1 MSNSQSLSF
10 PYNIYVHCL
19 QLENLPL
26 DYIHP
31 GIRSFSEVINE
42 NQQVTPSKLTQQI
55 LSCVSTPFSTPA
67 DILLIDVPAS
77 LANNFAAQG
86 HPITLIYQD
95 IVQFQ
100 LAKMQLHASIAVQ
113 QRKITELATTS
124 SHTHL
129 IYWQDAHP
137 FDGLTLFNAAHNL
150 LNLDGKL
157 SIIGRFS
164 LQRTAQQEL
173 DDFALLEHIQ
183 AQARRCGF
191 TETQHT
197 DYSENMLPFLN
208 FWLNLLQK
216 HHQTLSSTLRLPHN
230 QLSNL
235 IYQLQRLHY
244 QYDILSQSFSML
256 EFTKTH
262 VPRWKMTPM
271 TPEQQPAIC
280 DLFNK
285 VFAKP
290 MSPAFWNWKYGQ
302 GRGLGITA
310 WSEDQLIA
318 HYGGSLREILYFG
331 QPKTAVQITDV
342 MVLSKERGVLTR
354 KGAFFLTTASFLEY
368 YIGYG
373 VKTWIGFG
381 FPSRRH
387 VQLAQNLHLY
397 APVGEVVELR
407 YPSLENLPTLSQPS
421 ELIAWREKFSFR
433 GFARRWRMKAWNK
446 TKLIHN
452 LWIEMAN
459 CLNQSLVGVRDW
471 QRVHYRYLSHP
482 HNQYELFFVAQD
494 QRIVALVVLHFEGEL
509 CKLMDFIG
517 HLDYVPLA
525 VQHVRHLAQ
534 QRGISQVSLWI
545 TEQFVSTFP
554 ARDRT
559 QLSLEIA
566 VPHNI
571 WTQTFPPADVA
582 ERWWLMAGD
591 TDYL

>member
-1 MSNSQSLSF
+1 MSNSQPLSF
-10 PYNIYVHCL
+10 PYNIYAYCL
-19 QLENLPL
+19 QLENLSL
-26 DYIHP
+26 DYVHP
-31 GIRSFSEVINE
+31 GIQFFTGGINE
-42 NQQVTPSKLTQQI
+42 NQQVMPSPLTQQI
-55 LSCVSTPFSTPA
+55 LPGFATPA

-77 LANNFAAQG
+77 LANDFAAQG
-86 HPITLIYQD
+86 HRITLIYQN
-95 IVQFQ
+95 IARFK
-100 LAKMQLHASIAVQ
+100 LAKMQLNVSIVAQ
-113 QRKITELATTS
+113 QQKITELATTS
-124 SHTHL
+124 TYTHL
-129 IYWQDAHP
+129 IYWENGNT

-150 LNLDGKL
+150 LNLNGKL
-157 SIIGRFS
+157 SVIGSFS
-164 LQRTAQQEL
+164 LQRTAQQGL
-173 DDFALLEHIQ
+173 DDFALLEHVQ
-183 AQARRCGF
+183 AQAGRCGF
-191 TETQHT
+191 TKTQHI

-208 FWLNLLQK
+208 FWLNLLRK
-216 HHQTLSSTLRLPHN
+216 HHQKLSSALRLPHN

-235 IYQLQRLHY
+235 TYQLQRLHY
-244 QYDILSQSFSML
+244 QYDILVQSFLML

-262 VPRWKMTPM
+262 VPRWKITPM
-271 TPEQQPAIC
+271 TPDQQPAIC

-407 YPSLENLPTLSQPS
+407 YPSLENLPTLSRPS
-421 ELIAWREKFSFR
+421 ELMPWREKFSFR
-433 GFARRWRMKAWNK
+433 GLARRWRTKAWNK
-446 TKLIHN
+446 TKLVHN

-482 HNQYELFFVAQD
+482 HHQYELFFVTQD

-534 QRGISQVSLWI
+534 QRGIAHISLWI
-545 TEQFVSTFP
+545 TEHFISTFP

-559 QLSLEIA
+559 QLTLEIA

-571 WTQTFPPADVA
+571 WTQTFPPSDVA